1 MNPISKTLLYVIIV
15 VKILFVLSMLRLY
28 INEYMFK
35 DNHNITEIEFRK
47 EKLHYTFIFSMYVLL
62 ILLFNP
68 FQNNIKINEPSSEA
82 HHLKVLIFSLGLLQI
97 LHFDYGKLISLND
110 LF

>member
-1 MNPISKTLLYVIIV
+1 MNPISKTLLYIVIV
-15 VKILFVLSMLRLY
+15 VKILFILFMLRLY
-28 INEYMFK
+28 INEYIFY
-35 DNHNITEIEFRK
+35 DNSKTNEIKYRK
-47 EKLHYTFIFSMYVLL
+47 EKLHYTFIFLMYVLL

-82 HHLKVLIFSLGLLQI
+82 YHLKLLIFSLGLIQI
-97 LHFDYGKLISLND
+97 LNFDYSKLISLND

>member
-1 MNPISKTLLYVIIV
+1 MNPISKTLLYVVIV

-28 INEYMFK
+28 INEYMFYDDSK
-35 DNHNITEIEFRK
+35 THEIEYRK

-82 HHLKVLIFSLGLLQI
+82 HHLKALIFSLGLLQI
-97 LHFDYGKLISLND
+97 FYFDYSKLISLND

>member
-1 MNPISKTLLYVIIV
+1 MNPISKTLLYLVLII
-15 VKILFVLSMLRLY
+15 KILFVFSLLRLY
-28 INEYMFK
+28 ITEYILYDHSINK
-35 DNHNITEIEFRK
+35 IEYRK

-82 HHLKVLIFSLGLLQI
+82 HHLKLLIFSLGLIQI
-97 LHFDYGKLISLND
+97 LHFDYSKLISWND

>member
-1 MNPISKTLLYVIIV
+1 MNPISKTLLYFVIV

-28 INEYMFK
+28 ISEYML
-35 DNHNITEIEFRK
+35 HNDSDINEVEYRK

-82 HHLKVLIFSLGLLQI
+82 HHLKALIFSLGLLQI
-97 LHFDYGKLISLND
+97 FYFDYSKLISLND

>member
-1 MNPISKTLLYVIIV
+1 
-15 VKILFVLSMLRLY
+15 
-28 INEYMFK
+28 
-35 DNHNITEIEFRK
+35 
-47 EKLHYTFIFSMYVLL
+47 MYVLL

-82 HHLKVLIFSLGLLQI
+82 YHLKLLIFSLGLIQI
-97 LHFDYGKLISLND
+97 LNFDYSKLISLND

>member
-1 MNPISKTLLYVIIV
+1 MNPISKALLYVVVV
-15 VKILFVLSMLRLY
+15 VKILFVLSTVRLY
-28 INEYMFK
+28 VNEYLFPDVSK
-35 DNHNITEIEFRK
+35 KKEIEHMK
-47 EKLHYTFIFSMYVLL
+47 EKLHYTFILSMYMLL

-82 HHLKVLIFSLGLLQI
+82 HHLKLLIFSLGLIQI
-97 LHFDYGKLISLND
+97 LHFDYSKIIYLSD